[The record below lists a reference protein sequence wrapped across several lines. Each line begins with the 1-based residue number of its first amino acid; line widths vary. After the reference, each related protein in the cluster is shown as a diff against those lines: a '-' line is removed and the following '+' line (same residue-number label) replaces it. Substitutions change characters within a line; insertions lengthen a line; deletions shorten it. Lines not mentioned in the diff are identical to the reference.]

1 MKYRRARLKSEVS
14 YSGKDFICR
23 KTHDKKKEEV
33 RPKISGEKNVST
45 KLFMIIGCSSHKK
58 RKKKAK
64 KGVKKKRSEKEGER
78 FFAAAAEKKNEKNSN
93 LQRTAPRSSFLF
105 HITHLSLTH
114 TLLLPF
120 V

>member
-1 MKYRRARLKSEVS
+1 MA
-14 YSGKDFICR
+14 
-23 KTHDKKKEEV
+23 HDKKKEEV
-33 RPKISGEKNVST
+33 KPKLSGGKNVST

-58 RKKKAK
+58 RKKKSEKGGEK
-64 KGVKKKRSEKEGER
+64 KEVKKRSVFLQPQR
-78 FFAAAAEKKNEKNSN
+78 KKNEKNSN